1 MAKQEFNK
9 KDFTLIQSGGRGY
22 DEDYSYENYL
32 EWCKENEMEPS
43 EEDSEDYWSWVYEEA
58 ELDYDTFFDNLHFS
72 KAEHGF
78 YMITFDLGLW
88 NGHRRGYIE
97 QVFTSLTEAIKFALQ
112 SSNDY
117 LDYKV
122 QFKDGEV
129 IVYGYHHD
137 GTNIMTISQL
147 SKHGQRNLLDKDEP
161 NYEKY
166 VQMKDTFK
174 KLDWQFAW
182 T

>member
-1 MAKQEFNK
+1 
-9 KDFTLIQSGGRGY
+9 
-22 DEDYSYENYL
+22 
-32 EWCKENEMEPS
+32 
-43 EEDSEDYWSWVYEEA
+43 
-58 ELDYDTFFDNLHFS
+58 
-72 KAEHGF
+72 
-78 YMITFDLGLW
+78 MITFDLGLW
-88 NGHRRGYIE
+88 NGHRKGYIE
-97 QVFTSLTEAIKFALQ
+97 QVFTSLTEAIKFALR

-117 LDYKV
+117 LDYKI